1 MNKEAVKNPSKYVSK
16 EYLERE
22 IDIVDISELV
32 ETCNNQEEEIKQ
44 LRSQIKAVQYQL
56 TESIKAIGFYERI
69 LKAIREESQKKYHA

>member
-1 MNKEAVKNPSKYVSK
+1 MDKTFNE
-16 EYLERE
+16 
-22 IDIVDISELV
+22 VDIIELV